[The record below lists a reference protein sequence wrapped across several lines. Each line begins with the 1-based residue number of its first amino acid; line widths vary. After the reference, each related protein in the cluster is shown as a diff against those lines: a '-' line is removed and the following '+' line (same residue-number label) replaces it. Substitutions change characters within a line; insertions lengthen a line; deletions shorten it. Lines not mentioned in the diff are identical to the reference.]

1 MKYKLH
7 IIQHQYAKEAA
18 DVVVNSWRKLMAK
31 NTNREVVKLG
41 IRTWNWPLYQQ
52 EE

>member
-1 MKYKLH
+1 
-7 IIQHQYAKEAA
+7 
-18 DVVVNSWRKLMAK
+18 MAK

-52 EE
+52 EEQRANKHKSLHGP